1 MAHSDRDPRLAKR
14 NAEKSRR
21 RWSLD
26 EATRILAALKA
37 SGLTLAAFAAREGL
51 QPQRL
56 YKWRRHVEEQATP
69 LKFAEVLVS
78 GAGRSTPAV
87 TGSGFEV
94 VLRSGRILRVGASF
108 DGVALSRLVSV
119 LDGES
124 AC

>member
-1 MAHSDRDPRLAKR
+1 
-14 NAEKSRR
+14 
-21 RWSLD
+21 
-26 EATRILAALKA
+26 
-37 SGLTLAAFAAREGL
+37 
-51 QPQRL
+51 
-56 YKWRRHVEEQATP
+56 VEEQATP